1 MEKNGSNQEKNG
13 SNQKKNR
20 SYQGNNDSF
29 LGKNVPNQEKKEGF
43 EENGEACYWQFPLN
57 YNNYL

>member
-1 MEKNGSNQEKNG
+1 MEKNG
-13 SNQKKNR
+13 SNQKKNG

-29 LGKNVPNQEKKEGF
+29 LGKNVPNQEKKKGF